1 MLHFFKKIGF
11 VVQRLGDKWS
21 YNTHWHDKM
30 IGGLE
35 AV

>member
-21 YNTHWHDKM
+21 YNM